1 MTQRVVLQ
9 DSVDLVPGREQGP
22 GFGLGIAMQGLAAA
36 GGDTGRHL
44 DHADPPVIVA
54 ELRIREV
61 SRGQWLSTGRL
72 IHGASSW

>member
-9 DSVDLVPGREQGP
+9 VSVDLFPVHEQGP
-22 GFGLGIAMQGLAAA
+22 GFGLGVAMQGLAAA

-44 DHADPPVIVA
+44 DQADPPVIVA
-54 ELRIREV
+54 ELRIPEV
-61 SRGQWLSTGRL
+61 SSGQWLAKGRL